1 MLEYDYY
8 WYVSVI
14 SLISLVFFFL
24 EYSSANLLLLL
35 FLGIRRVEPSVDFY
49 CDIDYD
55 PFLYMKENKMKYGKR
70 NSTENRQAVCHHL
83 NWKYL

>member
-8 WYVSVI
+8 WYVSV
-14 SLISLVFFFL
+14 FFPHIIVL
-24 EYSSANLLLLL
+24 EFSNANLLLLL
-35 FLGIRRVEPSVDFY
+35 FFGIRRVEPSVDFY

-70 NSTENRQAVCHHL
+70 NSTENHKPSVTISIE
-83 NWKYL
+83 NS